1 MDRHSDATE
10 EIGDGAANVAKR
22 LEKTQSCLIKK
33 KEAKKRAKE
42 RKDAGAIVV
51 VNLCTEE
58 RAEGESEKEK
68 DVEKKINTRPS
79 NHAPLPVGKGQ
90 NMKRVKSCAK
100 KRNNI
105 PVLSSAYKKMRTR
118 VRLQFQIL
126 PEYLGQGP
134 QEPNVATLEKMVAAF

>member
-68 DVEKKINTRPS
+68 DVEKKNQHSTIKPRS
-79 NHAPLPVGKGQ
+79 VARW
-90 NMKRVKSCAK
+90 KR
-100 KRNNI
+100 
-105 PVLSSAYKKMRTR
+105 
-118 VRLQFQIL
+118 
-126 PEYLGQGP
+126 PEYETRQKLCKK
-134 QEPNVATLEKMVAAF
+134 T